1 MPYQHQLNPWVIHQL
16 LPNLKQ
22 HTIARFRSRA
32 EAEGY
37 VKVVTRLRPTA
48 TFAIAFDTGSA
59 SPAKSTAKPAAT
71 PSVPSS
77 KVKVSM
83 S

>member
-1 MPYQHQLNPWVIHQL
+1 MAYQHQLNPWVIHQL
-16 LPNLKQ
+16 LPSLKQ

-37 VKVVTRLRPTA
+37 VKVVTRLTPNA
-48 TFAIAFDTGSA
+48 KFAIAFDAGSA
-59 SPAKSTAKPAAT
+59 SPTKSTAKPAAT
-71 PSVPSS
+71 PSMPSA
-77 KVKVSM
+77 KVKVSI